1 MNNSIDE
8 ITNSYSIFQELPFE
22 KLIQDFQELNLI
34 YNCAIKEVYT
44 KLEVLSEEFKVK
56 RQRNPIEYM
65 KTRVK
70 SIQSTVEKCIITEDT
85 VNTKVPEYVYNENR
99 EPISRKSKKRKGNPK
114 SAS

>member
-70 SIQSTVEKCIITEDT
+70 SIQSTVEKL
-85 VNTKVPEYVYNENR
+85 
-99 EPISRKSKKRKGNPK
+99 SRKGYETSIESIKTIFMIWQELELY
-114 SAS
+114 AHMLMIYMQ